1 MCRIGCRLAATLL
14 FASWAMAQ
22 TRPPVPIEP
31 LLRSDQPRLIALG
44 AWEVVKRADDS
55 QTNLLIDLA
64 ERWDPAQRGGDKDS
78 DWHDAMT
85 VVLDALIQRKVTV
98 SPAAVLAVSH
108 AFPDQALI
116 LITRINPYDA
126 EPILRSWYL
135 ATRERSRAGV
145 DQNGENHRLLGRIA
159 AMMLARDHPEEI
171 AANILADSL
180 EQLAVSVTARGFP
193 GVEHCLV
200 DCRPLP
206 PCLQETAGEPQNGW
220 PPVFQY
226 TLEENDPYPDRRT
239 GMLIYEAGDTITW
252 RRIPVEVHQDSCYL
266 PAALT
271 ATTRHRLL
279 AEMLHLRDVDIPWGP
294 QMNLVLPWNSDNQ
307 FLDDLAKRVSGAEDK
322 LKSTLQA
329 LFARGLLTRSEFDTT
344 RPRLAVF
351 VFDDRHRQSDDP
363 PTTPLPLLQP
373 QDSRTTV
380 RLSHQP

>member
-14 FASWAMAQ
+14 FASGALAQ
-22 TRPPVPIEP
+22 SRPPVPIEP
-31 LLRSDQPRLIALG
+31 LLRSNQPRLIALG

-64 ERWDPAQRGGDKDS
+64 ERWDPAQRGGDNDS

-98 SPAAVLAVSH
+98 SPAAVQAVSH

-126 EPILRSWYL
+126 EPILRSWYV
-135 ATRERSRAGV
+135 ATRERSRTGV
-145 DQNGENHRLLGRIA
+145 DPSFGSQRLLGRIA

-171 AANILADSL
+171 APSVLADSF
-180 EQLAVSVTARGFP
+180 EELAVSVTDRGLP
-193 GVEHCLV
+193 GSEHCLV
-200 DCRPLP
+200 DCRQLP
-206 PCLQETAGEPQNGW
+206 PCLQETASEPQTGW

-226 TLEENDPYPDRRT
+226 TLEENDPYPERRT
-239 GMLIYEAGDTITW
+239 GILIYEAGDTVTW
-252 RRIPVEVHQDSCYL
+252 RRVPAEVHQDSCYL

-271 ATTRHRLL
+271 TATRHRLL
-279 AEMLHLRDVDIPWGP
+279 AEMLHVRDVDIPWGP
-294 QMNLVLPWNSDNQ
+294 QMNLTLAWNFDNQ

-322 LKSTLQA
+322 LKATVQA
-329 LFARGLLTRSEFDTT
+329 LYAKGFLARGQFDAT

-351 VFDDRHRQSDDP
+351 VFDDRQRQSDDP
-363 PTTPLPLLQP
+363 PIAPLPLLQP
-373 QDSRTTV
+373 QDSRTTI